1 VAGTPSAGTLSL
13 SLKDA
18 LELGLRNNLG
28 LLTGSEATRFAQ
40 GARLRA
46 LSDLLPNIN
55 GRISQSEQQINLAA
69 FGIPRPAGTPEV
81 VGPFSLSDARAYFS
95 APILDLQAINN
106 HRASWQ
112 DVKAAQLSYQDARE
126 FVVLAVANLYLLAV
140 AQSARVDAAQAQL
153 QTAQVLYQQA
163 VHQKNAGVVAG
174 IDVLRAHLQLQ
185 NRQQRLVAAK
195 NDFEKQKLDLARA
208 IGLSSA
214 QQFTLVDAM
223 PYAAAPLIDLQQA
236 LQHAHQQ
243 RRDIQRA
250 EALVKAAEAAKRA
263 AISEA
268 LPTLR
273 ANGDYG
279 AIGRSFESARST
291 FSATVA
297 LRIPIFQGGKVRGD
311 VLQSDALLEHR
322 KAELQNLRAEVDAE
336 VRKSYLDL
344 QSAGEQIEV
353 TREGLELAKETL
365 TQAKDRYA
373 AGVADNIE
381 VVQAQEA
388 LAAANEGY
396 ISGVYA
402 HNIAKASLAR
412 AVGVAEKSVREFLGA
427 NK

>member
-1 VAGTPSAGTLSL
+1 
-13 SLKDA
+13 
-18 LELGLRNNLG
+18 
-28 LLTGSEATRFAQ
+28 
-40 GARLRA
+40 
-46 LSDLLPNIN
+46 
-55 GRISQSEQQINLAA
+55 
-69 FGIPRPAGTPEV
+69 
-81 VGPFSLSDARAYFS
+81 
-95 APILDLQAINN
+95 
-106 HRASWQ
+106 
-112 DVKAAQLSYQDARE
+112 
-126 FVVLAVANLYLLAV
+126 
-140 AQSARVDAAQAQL
+140 
-153 QTAQVLYQQA
+153 
-163 VHQKNAGVVAG
+163 
-174 IDVLRAHLQLQ
+174 
-185 NRQQRLVAAK
+185 
-195 NDFEKQKLDLARA
+195 
-208 IGLSSA
+208 
-214 QQFTLVDAM
+214 M

-373 AGVADNIE
+373 A
-381 VVQAQEA
+381 
-388 LAAANEGY
+388 
-396 ISGVYA
+396 
-402 HNIAKASLAR
+402 
-412 AVGVAEKSVREFLGA
+412 
-427 NK
+427 